1 MTIEET
7 VKLILLSIFN
17 VLFIGIFSY
26 VFIDALIHPSQVFA
40 IMNPW
45 IVLLLSLI
53 VLVIL
58 YGVYHTLSQL
68 SKKSLI
74 IFSCFNFLVLIGLQI
89 FFLRYF
95 QVEPAWDVG
104 GVYHSALSVK
114 DGFTVF
120 PEYFTDK
127 YPNNIPLFLVELLGM
142 KLLSLLHIEN
152 YYYVF
157 TFANALVMT
166 LTMGCF
172 YWFIKRRLGLVAA
185 TWGSFFMLFITP
197 LYTYT
202 TIFYTDTTVMIF
214 MIFGVLLYDLFYHS
228 KDRSHYTWLL
238 LMSVVLAIGVL
249 LKANVIILL
258 VAILIHFVMTNSYKS
273 WLGFF
278 TGSLLP
284 FFMLTILYQQWIT
297 PYYPVEKA
305 EIGYPMT
312 HWIMMGSEG
321 RGTYSA
327 TDDEFTNDLKLNQ
340 ELSNEQIKEVHLEII
355 KDRLTKNGFS
365 GLMNHLKE
373 KINFTWAEGTYFAP
387 EKLSRLPV
395 SENVYQP
402 YIWGDA
408 KVYFVYFCQAVQLV
422 ILGLIVVGGIKLFQ
436 QKSAF
441 EIVLSIAIFGTFL
454 FLLIWETRSRYLIV
468 ALPLIMALCV
478 YGIAS
483 NEKSLN

>member
-1 MTIEET
+1 MNIEEK

-17 VLFIGIFSY
+17 VLFIAVFSY
-26 VFIDALIHPSQVFA
+26 VLIDTVLHPSQVFA
-40 IMNPW
+40 TMNPW
-45 IVLLLSLI
+45 IVLLLAIICLC
-53 VLVIL
+53 IL
-58 YGVYHTLSQL
+58 YSIYRVLSRL

-74 IFSCFNFLVLIGLQI
+74 IFSCFNFLALIGLQI

-95 QVEPAWDVG
+95 QVEPSWDVG
-104 GVYHSALSVK
+104 GVYYSALSVK

-142 KLLSLLHIEN
+142 KLLNLLHIEN

-157 TFANALVMT
+157 TFVNALVMT

-172 YWFIKRRLGLVAA
+172 YLFIKRRLGLVAA

-214 MIFGVLLYDLFYHS
+214 MILGVLLYDLFYHS
-228 KDRSHYTWLL
+228 KDRSRYMWLV
-238 LMSVVLAIGVL
+238 LMSLVLAVGVL
-249 LKANVIILL
+249 LKANVIILI
-258 VAILIHFVMTNSYKS
+258 VAILIHFVMTNTYKS

-278 TGSLLP
+278 AGLLVP
-284 FFMLTILYQQWIT
+284 FLTLTMLYQQLIT
-297 PYYPVEKA
+297 PFYPVEKA
-305 EIGYPMT
+305 EIGYPLT
-312 HWIMMGSEG
+312 HWIMMGAEG

-340 ELSNEQIKEVHLEII
+340 GLSNEQIKEVHLDII
-355 KDRLTKNGFS
+355 KDRLTQNGFS
-365 GLMNHLKE
+365 GFMNHLKE

-408 KVYFVYFCQAVQLV
+408 KIYFVYFCQAVQVV
-422 ILGLIVVGGIKLFQ
+422 ILALIVVGSVKLFKE
-436 QKSAF
+436 KSVF
-441 EIVLSIAIFGTFL
+441 ELVLSIAIFGTFL

-468 ALPLIMALCV
+468 ALPLLMALCV
-478 YGIAS
+478 YSIVL
-483 NEKSLN
+483 NEKTLK